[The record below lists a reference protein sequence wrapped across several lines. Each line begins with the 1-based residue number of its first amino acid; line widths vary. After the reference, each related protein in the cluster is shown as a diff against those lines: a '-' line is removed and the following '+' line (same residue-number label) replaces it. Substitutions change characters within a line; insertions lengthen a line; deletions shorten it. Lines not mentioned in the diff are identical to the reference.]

1 VFGIT
6 LGTSMAIGALAIPE
20 TISRRE
26 CTSEAIASPRLF
38 KATGARKTPQVE
50 WVEIQVK
57 SALNRVKG
65 MSFDWSI
72 NPYRGCAHQCPF
84 CFARVTHWYL
94 DQDGV
99 NDWSSRIFVKVN
111 SPEVLRRELSR
122 SEWTRD
128 LVVLGTATDP
138 YQPAEG
144 TYRLSRRILEALRD
158 FRTPVSIITRS
169 PMVARDLDILQE
181 LSDVADASIC
191 FSVITMDPDLS
202 RELEPHVSP
211 PLKRLE
217 ALQKLAAAGVHT
229 TVNLAPVI
237 PNITDN
243 ERNLSEVI
251 QAAKDY
257 GASELW
263 ANALH
268 LGNVVRDS
276 FFKYLHEKR
285 PHLIPEYERMYPKRY
300 APKEYQDHVQRVV
313 GALKAKIGFSGRAR
327 RGDDTDVPSREESAQ
342 LQLFG

>member
-1 VFGIT
+1 
-6 LGTSMAIGALAIPE
+6 MAIGALALPE
-20 TISRRE
+20 TLDRPE
-26 CTSEAIASPRLF
+26 DTSETIASPRLF

-99 NDWSSRIFVKVN
+99 NNWSSRIFVKVN
-111 SPEVLRRELSR
+111 SPEVLRRELSCP
-122 SEWTRD
+122 EWTRD

-169 PMVARDLDILQE
+169 PMVARDLDILQA
-181 LSDVADASIC
+181 LSNVADASVC
-191 FSVITMDPDLS
+191 FSIITMDPDLS
-202 RELEPHVSP
+202 RELEPHVAP
-211 PLKRLE
+211 PVKRLE
-217 ALQKLAAAGVHT
+217 ALQKLATAGVRT

-237 PNITDN
+237 PALTDN

-268 LGNVVRDS
+268 LGEVVRDA

-285 PHLIPEYERMYPKRY
+285 PHLIPEYERM
-300 APKEYQDHVQRVV
+300 
-313 GALKAKIGFSGRAR
+313 
-327 RGDDTDVPSREESAQ
+327 
-342 LQLFG
+342 

>member
-1 VFGIT
+1 
-6 LGTSMAIGALAIPE
+6 MAIGALALPEVSNDSEPAPE
-20 TISRRE
+20 T
-26 CTSEAIASPRLF
+26 IASPRLF
-38 KATGARKTPQVE
+38 KATGARKTSQVE

-57 SALNRVKG
+57 SVLNRVKG
-65 MSFDWSI
+65 MSFGWSI
-72 NPYRGCAHQCPF
+72 NPYRGCTNQCPF

-111 SPEVLRRELSR
+111 APEVLHRELSR
-122 SEWTRD
+122 PGWTRE

-138 YQPAEG
+138 YQPAESA
-144 TYRLSRRILEALRD
+144 YCLSRQILEALRD

-169 PMVARDLDILQE
+169 PMIARDLDVLQE
-181 LSDVADASIC
+181 MSEIAEASVC
-191 FSVITMDPDLS
+191 FSIITMDPILS

-211 PLKRLE
+211 PLKRLK
-217 ALQKLAAAGVHT
+217 ALQKLARAGVHT
-229 TVNLAPVI
+229 AVNLAPVI
-237 PNITDN
+237 PGITDN

-268 LGNVVRDS
+268 LGEVVRES
-276 FFKYLHEKR
+276 FFKYLHENR
-285 PHLIPEYERMYPKRY
+285 PYLIPEYERMYPKRY
-300 APKEYQDHVQRVV
+300 APKEYQERVQRTV
-313 GALKAKIGFSGRAR
+313 GMLKAKIGFSGGRR
-327 RGDDTDVPSREESAQ
+327 RGDSDDRRPPEEPAQ